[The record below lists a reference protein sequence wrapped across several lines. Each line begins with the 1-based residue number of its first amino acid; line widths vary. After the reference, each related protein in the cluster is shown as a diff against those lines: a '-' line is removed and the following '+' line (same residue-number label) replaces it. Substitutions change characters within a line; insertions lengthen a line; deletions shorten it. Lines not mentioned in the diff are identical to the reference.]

1 MITYLIYK
9 MIRKYLKANALQ
21 AIRIRHIFQI
31 AFKLLLPLL
40 LCLLLLK
47 AVGQKS
53 TLEYEVIRNN
63 KVIGH
68 TIVIGLKE
76 PGKVTYQ
83 INAEIKVSII
93 KDFRAISNEETV
105 FKNGI
110 MVSSNFSRS
119 LNGSVKGKRQTRLI
133 DSIYQ
138 VVENGKISMHHLG
151 RINLNISSLYLNEP
165 IYTKRIYSDNHQQWL
180 EIKQIKPH
188 SYRLDLPD
196 GNHTLYHFEN
206 GVCVRIDI
214 TQTFFNAQLVLIN
227 KDQARTNILISSSH

>member
-9 MIRKYLKANALQ
+9 LIRKYLKANALQ
-21 AIRIRHIFQI
+21 AIRIRHIFQT

-93 KDFRAISNEETV
+93 KDFRAISNEE
-105 FKNGI
+105 K
-110 MVSSNFSRS
+110 
-119 LNGSVKGKRQTRLI
+119 K
-133 DSIYQ
+133 Y
-138 VVENGKISMHHLG
+138 KISWINAQKKYNFMLG
-151 RINLNISSLYLNEP
+151 TQRKFLKGMQIKKIYRIN
-165 IYTKRIYSDNHQQWL
+165 YSKEFFWL
-180 EIKQIKPH
+180 
-188 SYRLDLPD
+188 
-196 GNHTLYHFEN
+196 
-206 GVCVRIDI
+206 
-214 TQTFFNAQLVLIN
+214 
-227 KDQARTNILISSSH
+227 